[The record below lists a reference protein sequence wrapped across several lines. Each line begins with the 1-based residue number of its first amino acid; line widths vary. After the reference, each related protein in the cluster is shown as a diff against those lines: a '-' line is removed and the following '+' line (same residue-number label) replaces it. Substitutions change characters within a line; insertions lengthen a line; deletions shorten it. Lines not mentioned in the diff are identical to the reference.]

1 MLAFQLRE
9 EPFYPLALQVFLRP
23 AQIAGNDGK
32 THRLRKRRNVA
43 LGGVAKRTNDDVLAV
58 IGDQFGRHGARL
70 AGEEHCS
77 SAGIR
82 SGRRGGG
89 RARSCCVPGLGGVRR
104 LFLTHRDDVAEA
116 LIAKIG

>member
-70 AGEEHCS
+70 AGEEH
-77 SAGIR
+77 AHQQGFDQ
-82 SGRRGGG
+82 
-89 RARSCCVPGLGGVRR
+89 VV
-104 LFLTHRDDVAEA
+104 TVVAERDLA
-116 LIAKIG
+116 ASQVWAACGASFSPIATTSPRR